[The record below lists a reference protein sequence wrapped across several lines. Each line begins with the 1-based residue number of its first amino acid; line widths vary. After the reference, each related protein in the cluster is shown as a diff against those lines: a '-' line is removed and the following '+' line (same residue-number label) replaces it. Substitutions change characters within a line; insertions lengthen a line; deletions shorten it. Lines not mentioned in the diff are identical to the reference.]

1 MNPSPQVRLDSM
13 MKALTD
19 VILPAIPA
27 VSELAVEQAQ
37 LLLGHLAILRSQIDF
52 LGEFEDTEL
61 RAARTLANAL
71 CAVAEGSR
79 CTEAAA
85 ADLAR
90 LGANGTLDE
99 TLMALES
106 LILAAAEDG
115 TPEFKAQLR
124 RLVIRHGRIMAD
136 LNRSAFA
143 GTQFEVA
150 PDSLPS
156 LPEALATAS
165 AAMATIA

>member
-13 MKALTD
+13 MKALAD

-52 LGEFEDTEL
+52 LSEFEDTEL
-61 RAARTLANAL
+61 RAARTLADAL
-71 CAVAEGSR
+71 CAIAEGSR

-90 LGANGTLDE
+90 LGPNGTLDE

-124 RLVIRHGRIMAD
+124 KLVIRHGRLMAD

-143 GTQFEVA
+143 GTRFEVA
-150 PDSLPS
+150 PDSLPP
-156 LPEALATAS
+156 LPEALASAS
-165 AAMATIA
+165 AAMSTIA